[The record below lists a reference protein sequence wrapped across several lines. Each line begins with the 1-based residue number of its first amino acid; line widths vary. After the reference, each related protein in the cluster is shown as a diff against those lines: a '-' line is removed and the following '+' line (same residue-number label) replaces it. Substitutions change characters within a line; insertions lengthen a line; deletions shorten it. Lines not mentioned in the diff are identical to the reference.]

1 MPNAATTA
9 QLATRMVFYRRTS
22 GFLLCEEVTLFTPKL
37 DILPSPQR
45 LLWPELRNV
54 PRKFVLYGGT
64 ALALRLGHRQSVD
77 FGFFCNEPF
86 APDQLFSVIKLPRD
100 SRVDQR
106 GDNTLTVVVDEVK
119 LSFFGDVGMNRV
131 HDPDIADNGVQV
143 ASLLDLAATK
153 LKTIQQRAEAKDY
166 EDIASALSAG
176 IKLEEALAAATA
188 VFGPRFNVIATLK
201 GLAYFADG
209 DLRTIPAGMQKELE
223 MAAAAV
229 DSDAL
234 PELTARSGIVRE

>member
-1 MPNAATTA
+1 MF
-9 QLATRMVFYRRTS
+9 R
-22 GFLLCEEVTLFTPKL
+22 PKL
-37 DILPSPQR
+37 DIFPTPQQ
-45 LLWPELRNV
+45 LLWPQLGTV
-54 PRKFVLYGGT
+54 PRNFVLYGGT

-77 FGFFCNEPF
+77 FDFFCNEPF
-86 APDQLFSVIKLPRD
+86 APERLFGVLGLPPGF
-100 SRVDQR
+100 RVDQR
-106 GDNTLTVVVDEVK
+106 GDKTLSIVTDGVK
-119 LSFFGDVGMNRV
+119 ISFFGDVGMNRV

-166 EDIASALSAG
+166 QDVASALRAG

-201 GLAYFADG
+201 ALTYFEDG
-209 DLRTIPAGMQKELE
+209 DLRTLPAGMQEELE
-223 MAAAAV
+223 TAAAAV
-229 DSDAL
+229 DQDAL